1 MNLPNKLSLLRLVLI
16 PIIVI
21 VWIFPYAQVGIE
33 MPVYHVGFVSLPLLN
48 IIVLGLFAF
57 ASFTDFLDGYLARK
71 NNQVTTFGKFID
83 PIADKCLTTT
93 MFILLAVKGEIPAIP
108 VVVMIWRDIVVD
120 GARMMASSKGVVMS
134 AGILGKIKTVSQMF
148 CIILVML
155 NNIPFESINL
165 PMSDILLWFSTI
177 ISVLGGID
185 YYNQAKA
192 FIWES
197 K

>member
-21 VWIFPYAQVGIE
+21 VWIFPYAQAGIE

>member
-1 MNLPNKLSLLRLVLI
+1 MNLPNRLSILRVVLI

-21 VWIFPYAQVGIE
+21 IWIFPYAQMGITL
-33 MPVYHVGFVSLPLLN
+33 PVYHIGFVSLPLVN
-48 IIVLGLFAF
+48 IIVVSLFAF

-93 MFILLAVKGEIPAIP
+93 MFIMLAVNGTIP
-108 VVVMIWRDIVVD
+108 VIPVIIMIWRDIIVD
-120 GARMMASSKGVVMS
+120 GARMMASGKGVVMS
-134 AGILGKIKTVSQMF
+134 AGILGKIKTVAQMF
-148 CIILVML
+148 CIILTMI
-155 NNIPFESINL
+155 NNIPFEQLGL
-165 PMSDILLWFSTI
+165 PMRDILLWFSTI
-177 ISVLGGID
+177 ISVIGGID
-185 YYNQAKA
+185 YYNQAKE

>member
-21 VWIFPYAQVGIE
+21 VWIFPYAQAGIE

-57 ASFTDFLDGYLARK
+57 TSFTDFLDGYLARK

-165 PMSDILLWFSTI
+165 PMCDILLWFSTI

>member
-21 VWIFPYAQVGIE
+21 VWIFPYAQAGIE

-155 NNIPFESINL
+155 NNIPFELINL

>member
-21 VWIFPYAQVGIE
+21 VWIFPYAQAGIE

-57 ASFTDFLDGYLARK
+57 TSFTDFLDGYLARK

>member
-1 MNLPNKLSLLRLVLI
+1 MNLPNRLSILRVVLI

-21 VWIFPYAQVGIE
+21 IWIFPYAQMGITL
-33 MPVYHVGFVSLPLLN
+33 PVYHIGFVSLPLVN
-48 IIVLGLFAF
+48 IIVVSLFAF

-93 MFILLAVKGEIPAIP
+93 MFIMLAVNGTIP
-108 VVVMIWRDIVVD
+108 VIPVIIMIWRDIIVD
-120 GARMMASSKGVVMS
+120 GARMMASGKGVVMS
-134 AGILGKIKTVSQMF
+134 AGILGKIKTVAQML
-148 CIILVML
+148 CIILTMI
-155 NNIPFESINL
+155 NNIPFEQLGL
-165 PMSDILLWFSTI
+165 PMCDILLWFSTI
-177 ISVLGGID
+177 ISVIGGID
-185 YYNQAKA
+185 YYNQAKE